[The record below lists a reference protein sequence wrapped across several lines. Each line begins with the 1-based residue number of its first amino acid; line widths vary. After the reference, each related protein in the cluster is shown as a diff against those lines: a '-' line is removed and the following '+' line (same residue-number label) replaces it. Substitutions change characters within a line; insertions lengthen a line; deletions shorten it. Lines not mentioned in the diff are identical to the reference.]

1 LRTYLKAK
9 PNKTIVCVTEL
20 MDHVVAEGIKAC
32 AGTPRANDFSSF
44 HGGLSAWWEAAI
56 VGSRY
61 EFKIVGESPE
71 MCRGLD
77 SHGFA
82 DLKAAVMAYAS
93 YTSVYT
99 DKDDSRRFNLGT
111 PAGVFRSIERAW
123 AVAPTSKRICE
134 DILMPPFVL
143 RKIIAAQGTIVED
156 NALRHGRCKAKH
168 RTWESVHQR
177 IGPLVNKPRSFQ
189 RIETL
194 ASSVPTHPDVE
205 PARKWIAGGGKGP
218 LLL

>member
-93 YTSVYT
+93 YTSVYP

-134 DILMPPFVL
+134 DILMLPFVL

-168 RTWESVHQR
+168 RTWESVH
-177 IGPLVNKPRSFQ
+177 
-189 RIETL
+189 
-194 ASSVPTHPDVE
+194 
-205 PARKWIAGGGKGP
+205 
-218 LLL
+218 